1 MARSSSSLFF
11 RRLRAGSALLALLV
25 AIDPATAFAQTRAQ
39 AAAPAR
45 EFSDKTS
52 TALGQLRE
60 LLDAKNYP
68 AARVAV
74 EAAAASAAPNSYDA
88 YVLAQVR
95 AQILIAENKLVEA
108 IAPLETA
115 LRIGDAIPSFVDQ
128 PGLLDQLNLLA
139 QLHYQRGVELKDRAA
154 QRTAYE
160 TALAYNQRWLKTSP
174 RPTAEVRLFAASLLY
189 QLGTLDPEKTDAA
202 RIRESITQA
211 REGLLLPTSSPA
223 QLRLI
228 LVAAHLQLSEN
239 AAAAELLEL
248 AAESDPSNATTWQQL
263 QSIYLAGAA
272 DAGSPEESRRQNLRA
287 LLVLERAQAS
297 GQLNAPRDH
306 YTRVAILFNLQQ
318 FTRAAEL
325 LEKGLADGS
334 LENVKRHWELLASAY
349 QQTGRDERA
358 LDALTRAVNRFP
370 QDGALEFSLAQ
381 FLYNTG
387 KVAEAYA
394 RGQAALAKP
403 GVEKPGQV
411 NVYLAYLAYEL
422 QRYDEATAWV
432 EAARAAG
439 DVPAATLDPLAA
451 AIAEALRARESAS
464 ART

>member
-1 MARSSSSLFF
+1 MARSSSSLLF
-11 RRLRAGSALLALLV
+11 RRLRAGVALLALL
-25 AIDPATAFAQTRAQ
+25 AATVPSSVFAQTQ
-39 AAAPAR
+39 TQSAAPAR
-45 EFSDKTS
+45 EFSEKTS

-60 LLDAKNYP
+60 LLDAKNYA

-115 LRIGDAIPSFVDQ
+115 LRIGDATPSFVDQ
-128 PGLLDQLNLLA
+128 AGLLDQLNLLA

-154 QRTAYE
+154 QRAAYE
-160 TALAYNQRWLKTSP
+160 TALAYNQRWLKTSA

-189 QLGTLDPEKTDAA
+189 QLGTIDPEKTEAA

-211 REGLLLPTSSPA
+211 REGLLLSPASPA

-228 LVAAHLQLSEN
+228 LVAAHLQIGEN
-239 AAAAELLEL
+239 VAAAELLEL
-248 AAESDPSNATTWQQL
+248 AAESDPSNASTWQQL

-272 DAGSPEESRRQNLRA
+272 DADSPEEARLHNLRA
-287 LLVLERAQAS
+287 LLVLERAQAA

-318 FTRAAEL
+318 FSRAAEL

-358 LDALTRAVNRFP
+358 LDALTRAVKRFP
-370 QDGALEFSLAQ
+370 EDGALEFSLAQ

-387 KVAEAYA
+387 QVTDAYA

-403 GVEKPGQV
+403 SLEKRGQV

-451 AIAEALRARESAS
+451 AITDALRARAAEAE
-464 ART
+464 RT